1 MAIATET
8 FYSFGGERAFSVSS
22 DAVERVSRQAIQC
35 YIPEEGVRSLHR
47 AVSSLLTD
55 MSEFL

>member
-8 FYSFGGERAFSVSS
+8 LYSFGGERAFSVSS